1 MLADGT
7 DADRRLNMAICP
19 SMLNRWESRM
29 AVSRRSGNPEVDW
42 GVFLQKGV
50 IVDIQIRRYRG
61 MTTLDFA
68 ELGINEEASEVF
80 KQFLAKYIRPGQ
92 KRLIPSAIEGH
103 LRSIESQ
110 ARQNLKEHS
119 FPCDALGEGGKF
131 VPVSAYRDFK
141 EENERLCAEF
151 YQVRNEFAENYDAI
165 IERVRRDYKVL
176 AENLYRQS
184 HPDAKR
190 MNRKF
195 VNQFVDSIVSQIPPK
210 EDIVETFT
218 YTTILRRIS
227 PYLLSVMKR
236 QPNIDA
242 QAMRI
247 EAAGHSSS
255 PQQALLPQVSDAE
268 HTRRRTH
275 DKVNQMTSY
284 QFVEDDTE
292 ELITNDIDE
301 SLRTRADVM
310 RSQFIDD
317 VMVRLRTTAYEG
329 ARAIVDSI
337 DRNDGKFI
345 GRTSMKATSTVATL
359 RKMDFYGDPELQ
371 SLVDALDES
380 ITITDDR
387 ERDVPSIRAA
397 AQAMYEWARS
407 SLGQIDHDMMSEV
420 VMRADRANEK
430 HRVNTQKKQEERA
443 RQREDTKKEMT
454 ITVPKNRRR
463 RTIKRRAEA

>member
-1 MLADGT
+1 MPSSKG
-7 DADRRLNMAICP
+7 RR
-19 SMLNRWESRM
+19 EQ
-29 AVSRRSGNPEVDW
+29 GVDW
-42 GVFLQKGV
+42 SVFLQKGV

-68 ELGINEEASEVF
+68 ELGINEESSEVF
-80 KQFLAKYIRPGQ
+80 KQFLSKYIRPGQ

-151 YQVRNEFAENYDAI
+151 YQVRNEFADNYDAI
-165 IERVRRDYKVL
+165 IERVRKDYKVL

-190 MNRKF
+190 INRKF

-227 PYLLSVMKR
+227 PYLLNVMRK
-236 QPNIDA
+236 QPNIDS
-242 QAMRI
+242 QALRI
-247 EAAGHSSS
+247 EAAGHQSSR
-255 PQQALLPQVSDAE
+255 PQQVLIPDVPASE
-268 HTRRRTH
+268 RTRRRTQ
-275 DKVNQMTSY
+275 DKVDQMTSY
-284 QFVEDDTE
+284 QYAEDDTE
-292 ELITNDIDE
+292 RLITSDIDE
-301 SLRTRADVM
+301 SLRSRADVM

-371 SLVDALDES
+371 SLVDALDEA
-380 ITITDDR
+380 ITITADR
-387 ERDVPSIRAA
+387 ERDVPAIRDA
-397 AQAMYEWARS
+397 AQAMYEWARK
-407 SLGQIDHDMMSEV
+407 SLGTIDRDAMSEV
-420 VMRADRANEK
+420 VMRADKANEK
-430 HRVNTQKKQEERA
+430 HRTNTQRKQAERA
-443 RQREDTKKEMT
+443 QRRETEKKEMM

-463 RTIKRRAEA
+463 RTIKRRADA

>member
-1 MLADGT
+1 MPA
-7 DADRRLNMAICP
+7 
-19 SMLNRWESRM
+19 SRG
-29 AVSRRSGNPEVDW
+29 RGNQGVDW
-42 GVFLQKGV
+42 SVFLQKGV

-68 ELGINEEASEVF
+68 ELGINEESSEVF

-151 YQVRNEFAENYDAI
+151 YQVRNEFADNYDAI

-184 HPDAKR
+184 HPDAQR

-227 PYLLSVMKR
+227 PYLLSVMRK
-236 QPNIDA
+236 QPGIDT

-247 EAAGHSSS
+247 EAASQAGS
-255 PQQALLPQVSDAE
+255 PQMQLMPELQVSE
-268 HTRRRTH
+268 QERTRRRTR
-275 DKVNQMTSY
+275 NRLGRMTSY
-284 QFVEDDTE
+284 QYAEDETE
-292 ELITNDIDE
+292 DLISNDIDE

-310 RSQFIDD
+310 RNQFIDD

-371 SLVDALDES
+371 ALVDALDDA
-380 ITITDDR
+380 ITITGDR
-387 ERDVPSIRAA
+387 ERDVPTIRAA

-407 SLGQIDHDMMSEV
+407 SLGQIDHDTMSEV
-420 VMRADRANEK
+420 VMRADKANEK
-430 HRVNTQKKQEERA
+430 HRVNTQKKQAERA
-443 RQREDTKKEMT
+443 KQKETVKKEMM

-463 RTIKRRAEA
+463 RTIKRRADAS

>member
-1 MLADGT
+1 
-7 DADRRLNMAICP
+7 
-19 SMLNRWESRM
+19 
-29 AVSRRSGNPEVDW
+29 
-42 GVFLQKGV
+42 
-50 IVDIQIRRYRG
+50 

-68 ELGINEEASEVF
+68 ELGINEESSEVF
-80 KQFLAKYIRPGQ
+80 KQFLSKYIRPGQ

-165 IERVRRDYKVL
+165 IERVRKDYKVL

-190 MNRKF
+190 INRKF

-227 PYLLSVMKR
+227 PYLLNVMRK

-242 QAMRI
+242 QSLRI
-247 EAAGHSSS
+247 EATGHSAQS
-255 PQQALLPQVSDAE
+255 QQRLIPEVSASE
-268 HTRRRTH
+268 RTRRRTQN
-275 DKVNQMTSY
+275 KVGQMTSY
-284 QFVEDDTE
+284 QYPEDDTE
-292 ELITNDIDE
+292 DLINNDIDE

-371 SLVDALDES
+371 ELVDALDEA
-380 ITITDDR
+380 ITITADR
-387 ERDVPSIRAA
+387 ERDVPAIRDA
-397 AQAMYEWARS
+397 AQAMYEWARQ
-407 SLGQIDHDMMSEV
+407 SLGSIDHDVMSEV
-420 VMRADRANEK
+420 VTRADKANEK
-430 HRVNTQKKQEERA
+430 HRVNTQRKQAERA
-443 RQREDTKKEMT
+443 QQRETEKKEMM

-463 RTIKRRAEA
+463 RTIKRRVEA

>member
-1 MLADGT
+1 MPVSGGNT
-7 DADRRLNMAICP
+7 DW
-19 SMLNRWESRM
+19 S
-29 AVSRRSGNPEVDW
+29 
-42 GVFLQKGV
+42 VFLQKGV

-68 ELGINEEASEVF
+68 ELGINEESSEMF
-80 KQFLAKYIRPGQ
+80 KQFLSKYIRPGQ

-141 EENERLCAEF
+141 EENERLCEEF
-151 YQVRNEFAENYDAI
+151 YLVRNEFADNYDAI
-165 IERVRRDYKVL
+165 IDRVRKDYKVL

-190 MNRKF
+190 INRKF

-227 PYLLSVMKR
+227 PYLLNVMRK
-236 QPNIDA
+236 QPNMDA

-247 EAAGHSSS
+247 EAAGHSASQ
-255 PQQALLPQVSDAE
+255 PPAQQRLIQPVSE
-268 HTRRRTH
+268 SERTLRRTRR
-275 DKVNQMTSY
+275 KVDEMSSY
-284 QFVEDDTE
+284 QYPEDDTE

-310 RSQFIDD
+310 RNQFIDD

-359 RKMDFYGDPELQ
+359 RKMDFYGDRELQ
-371 SLVDALDES
+371 SLVDALDEA
-380 ITITDDR
+380 ITITADR
-387 ERDVPSIRAA
+387 ERDVPAIREA
-397 AQAMYEWARS
+397 AQAMYEWARV
-407 SLGQIDHDMMSEV
+407 SLGSIDRDAMSEV
-420 VMRADRANEK
+420 VMRADKANEK
-430 HRVNTQKKQEERA
+430 HRVNTQRKQEERA
-443 RQREDTKKEMT
+443 KRNAEKKREMK

-463 RTIKRRAEA
+463 RTIKRRTEV

>member
-1 MLADGT
+1 MPASRGKN
-7 DADRRLNMAICP
+7 DR
-19 SMLNRWESRM
+19 S
-29 AVSRRSGNPEVDW
+29 VDW
-42 GVFLQKGV
+42 SVFLQKGV

-68 ELGINEEASEVF
+68 ELGINEESSEMF
-80 KQFLAKYIRPGQ
+80 KQFLSKYIRPGQ

-110 ARQNLKEHS
+110 ARQNLKDHS

-151 YQVRNEFAENYDAI
+151 YQVREEFADNYDMI
-165 IERVRRDYKVL
+165 IDRVRKDYRVL
-176 AENLYRQS
+176 AENLYHQS

-190 MNRKF
+190 INRKF

-210 EDIVETFT
+210 EAIVETFT

-227 PYLLSVMKR
+227 PYLLNVMKK
-236 QPNIDA
+236 QPNIDE
-242 QAMRI
+242 QALRI
-247 EAAGHSSS
+247 EAAGHQSQGPAQQRLIP
-255 PQQALLPQVSDAE
+255 PQAPTESE
-268 HTRRRTH
+268 RTRRRTQRKI
-275 DKVNQMTSY
+275 DEMSSY
-284 QFVEDDTE
+284 QYPEDDTE
-292 ELITNDIDE
+292 SLIANDIDE
-301 SLRTRADVM
+301 SLRTRADLM

-371 SLVDALDES
+371 ALVDALDES
-380 ITITDDR
+380 ITITEDR
-387 ERDVPSIRAA
+387 ERDVPAIRAA
-397 AQAMYEWARS
+397 AQAMIDWSRQ
-407 SLGQIDHDMMSEV
+407 SLAKLDYDTMSEV
-420 VMRADRANEK
+420 VTRADKANEK
-430 HRVNTQKKQEERA
+430 HRVNTQRKQEERKRVA
-443 RQREDTKKEMT
+443 AEKKEMK

-463 RTIKRRAEA
+463 RTIKRRADMQ